1 MEICLDNDIA
11 FKWSFGRQE
20 RTKPLI
26 SLLNAIVKYRRHIG
40 TARFREIR
48 IMNPFDISKYQEDKR
63 GILDLRVK
71 ETGTG
76 VWADVEVQVTHQKF
90 YPERSMFYLA
100 GLYRDQLNAGQ
111 NYDALRPC
119 YGFHILTSDLFE
131 DETDWYNCYRMMNVK
146 SRKVLSRHWN
156 LYYLELAK
164 FQKAVK
170 KGGRHKELELWCE
183 YLSEPHDPSEALDEK
198 FKNSEGI
205 REVHEM
211 LREFIKDERL
221 REQYRLHQEW
231 LREQRTIEAEH
242 RKTEAEYRKT
252 VEKLTAETNLRRKA
266 EAEKKKAEAELK
278 EKERCSVLALRKA
291 GYKDRDI
298 AGLLGIPE
306 KRVKAVRE
314 K

>member
-26 SLLNAIVKYRRHIG
+26 SLLNAVVKYRRHPG

-76 VWADVEVQVTHQKF
+76 IWADVEVQVTHQKF

-119 YGFHILTSDLFE
+119 YGIHILTSDLFE
-131 DETDWYNCYRMMNVK
+131 NETDWYNCYRMTNVK

-164 FQKAVK
+164 FQRAAK
-170 KGGRHKELELWCE
+170 KRGVPGRQKELEQWCE
-183 YLSEPHDPSEALDEK
+183 YLSEPHDSSEALDER
-198 FKNSEGI
+198 FKNNEGI
-205 REVHEM
+205 KEVHEM
-211 LREFIKDERL
+211 LGEFAKDQRL

-242 RKTEAEYRKT
+242 RKT
-252 VEKLTAETNLRRKA
+252 VEKLTAE
-266 EAEKKKAEAELK
+266 LK
-278 EKERCSVLALRKA
+278 EREKCSVLALRKA

-298 AGLLGIPE
+298 AEMLGIPE
-306 KRVKAVRE
+306 KRVKAVR

>member
-26 SLLNAIVKYRRHIG
+26 SLLNAVVKHRRHSG
-40 TARFREIR
+40 TARFREIQV
-48 IMNPFDISKYQEDKR
+48 MNPFDISKYQEDKR

-119 YGFHILTSDLFE
+119 YGIHILTSDLFE
-131 DETDWYNCYRMMNVK
+131 DWYNCYRMTNVK
-146 SRKVLSRHWN
+146 SRKVLSRQWN
-156 LYYLELAK
+156 LYYIELAK
-164 FQKAVK
+164 FQKAAK
-170 KGGRHKELELWCE
+170 KGGIPKELELWCE
-183 YLSEPHDPSEALDEK
+183 YLSEPHDSSEALDER
-198 FKNSEGI
+198 FKNHEGI
-205 REVHEM
+205 KEVHEM
-211 LREFIKDERL
+211 LQEFAQDQRL

-242 RKTEAEYRKT
+242 RKT
-252 VEKLTAETNLRRKA
+252 VEKLT
-266 EAEKKKAEAELK
+266 AEKKKAEAELK
-278 EKERCSVLALRKA
+278 ERERCSVLAMRKA
-291 GYKDRDI
+291 GYEDKDISGMLD
-298 AGLLGIPE
+298 IPE

-314 K
+314 